1 MALRSNFNDSD
12 NRLKIYLQKIT
23 NNTNNMKRIK
33 FLLFSFFLAFTL
45 FSCKKSSVPYT
56 QDGNWITRSQLN
68 GAARSEAV
76 GFTIGDFAYL
86 GTGWDGL
93 NTRFSDFWKYDPVND
108 TWTQVASLPDTASKR
123 SSAVGLSANGM
134 GYIGTGYDGF
144 NYLKDF
150 WQYDPNADAWTPKAD
165 FPGGPRYEAVG
176 FGIDQFGYVGTG
188 FDGSNALK
196 DFYKYDPASDTWTS
210 VGFSGNKRY
219 SAVTFVYNNKA
230 YLVTGINSGTTV
242 SDFWVFDPSK
252 SEENWTQLRHII
264 NYSSDNYDDGYTNIV
279 RSNAAAFV
287 ITGTTSGDKAYIST
301 GENGALYTFTWEY
314 DFATDLWKEKTP
326 FEGPAT
332 TGAVG
337 FNVKNRGYIAT
348 GRSGSGQTAQSDFL
362 REFHPD
368 EVVNP
373 NDN

>member
-1 MALRSNFNDSD
+1 
-12 NRLKIYLQKIT
+12 
-23 NNTNNMKRIK
+23 MKRTNIT
-33 FLLFSFFLAFTL
+33 LLSFFLVFTL
-45 FSCKKSSVPYT
+45 FSCHKDSVPFT
-56 QDGNWITRSQLN
+56 QDGNWVTRSQLN
-68 GAARSEAV
+68 GPGRSEAS

-93 NTRFSDFWKYDPVND
+93 NKRYSDFWKYDPDND
-108 TWTQVASLPDTASKR
+108 NWSQVQSLPDSAAR
-123 SSAVGLSANGM
+123 SSAIGMSAAGLGFV
-134 GYIGTGYDGF
+134 GTGYDGF

-150 WQYDPNADAWTPKAD
+150 WQYDPAANTWTRKAD
-165 FPGGPRYEAVG
+165 FIGGARYEAVG
-176 FGIDQFGYVGTG
+176 FGIGNFGYVGTG

-196 DFYKYDPASDTWTS
+196 DFYKYDPGSDTWT
-210 VGFSGNKRY
+210 VIGFSGNKRY
-219 SAVTFVYNNKA
+219 SAVTFVYKDKA
-230 YLVTGINSGTTV
+230 YLVTGINSGVTV
-242 SDFWVFDPSK
+242 SDFWVFDPAASQANW
-252 SEENWTQLRHII
+252 SELRHIT
-264 NYSSDNYDDGYTNIV
+264 NYSSDNYDDGYTNIM

-287 ITGTTSGDKAYIST
+287 ITGTNSGDKAYIST

-314 DFATDLWKEKTP
+314 DFVTDLWKEKTP

-348 GRSGSGQTAQSDFL
+348 GRSGSGQNAQSDFL